1 MAAKLFKA
9 AALASVMLAPAAAYA
24 EGYSV
29 SDLGN
34 MASKEVCLQKAERVI
49 RRYDSALGAGQI
61 NVANWTAYGWDM
73 TPGDQDTLIIC
84 APTTE
89 AGTSRVRVILVVYGE
104 QESEDR
110 QLTRDV
116 LKGYWESD

>member
-1 MAAKLFKA
+1 MKARIVGAVALFGA
-9 AALASVMLAPAAAYA
+9 MLVPSLALA

-34 MASKEVCLQKAERVI
+34 MVTKAACLQKAERVI
-49 RRYDSALGAGQI
+49 RRYDSSLGAGQI

-84 APTTE
+84 APSTE
-89 AGTSRVRVILVVYGE
+89 AGTDRVRVILVVYGE
-104 QESEDR
+104 QEREDR